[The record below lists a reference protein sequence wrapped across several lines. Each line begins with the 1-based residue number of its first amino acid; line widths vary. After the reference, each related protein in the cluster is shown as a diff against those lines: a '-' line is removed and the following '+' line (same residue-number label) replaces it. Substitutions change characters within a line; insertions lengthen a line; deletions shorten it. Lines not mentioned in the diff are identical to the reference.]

1 MATCQGHR
9 PRQALGAT
17 ALAAILA
24 VTIAPA
30 WSAAGPTG
38 RREES
43 VSAPFVGIAEVD
55 EHVER
60 AVLGSRN
67 APGVLVQ
74 VSAGSPGGG
83 VGVTV
88 HGINARCS
96 DIAALTQELADRG
109 AATLTFVYDDHYRRL
124 RDSAADLAEALRLQL
139 DARPDEP
146 LAVQAHSMGSRIVL
160 VALERLGRE
169 AALDGRDVEVDL
181 VAPPLGGYAS
191 ADLARLTPWPLS
203 RIKNAQPGIDMGR
216 SSRFQ
221 RRLQSLSLP
230 AHVRVRVFLG
240 TNDRI
245 VDPGDRR
252 LWEVIERVRAE
263 VVRLPGATH
272 MSSIGA
278 AADWLRAKRVG
289 RGRRPVAPPPS
300 SKSASRGD
308 DLEPPS

>member
-1 MATCQGHR
+1 MAIWQR
-9 PRQALGAT
+9 ERKRQPAGVV
-17 ALAAILA
+17 ALAAILT
-24 VTIAPA
+24 VTIAPP

-38 RREES
+38 LRAGP
-43 VSAPFVGIAEVD
+43 VSAPLVGIAEVD

-60 AVLGSRN
+60 ALLENRN

-74 VSAGSPGGG
+74 VGAGSPGGG

-124 RDSAADLAEALRLQL
+124 RDTAADLAATLRPQL
-139 DARPDEP
+139 DARPGEP
-146 LAVQAHSMGSRIVL
+146 LLVQGHSMGSRIVL
-160 VALERLGRE
+160 VALERLGRDG
-169 AALDGRDVEVDL
+169 ALYGRDVEVDL
-181 VAPPLGGYAS
+181 VAPPLGGYTG
-191 ADLARLTPWPLS
+191 ADFAGLVPWPLS
-203 RIKNAQPGIDMGR
+203 RIRNVQPGIDMGR
-216 SSRFQ
+216 NSKFQ

-230 AHVRVRVFLG
+230 AQVRVRVFLG

-245 VDPGDRR
+245 VDPDDRH

-272 MSSIGA
+272 MSAISA
-278 AADWLRAKRVG
+278 AADWLRAERVG
-289 RGRRPVAPPPS
+289 RARRAVAPPPS
-300 SKSASRGD
+300 SKSASRGR
-308 DLEPPS
+308 